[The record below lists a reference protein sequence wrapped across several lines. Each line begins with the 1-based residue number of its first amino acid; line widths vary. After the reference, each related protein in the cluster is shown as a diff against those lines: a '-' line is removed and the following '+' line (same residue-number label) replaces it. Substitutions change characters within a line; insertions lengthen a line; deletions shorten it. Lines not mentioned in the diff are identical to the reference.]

1 MLREYK
7 EKLKLKYNHIMSN
20 CTQCLVHIKLDIINE
35 IIFLLIIKYQVL
47 IFYYLLQSLIT
58 IKYDF

>member
-1 MLREYK
+1 
-7 EKLKLKYNHIMSN
+7 MSN

>member
-1 MLREYK
+1 
-7 EKLKLKYNHIMSN
+7 MSS
-20 CTQCLVHIKLDIINE
+20 CTQCLVHIKLDKINE
-35 IIFLLIIKYQVL
+35 IIFLLKIKYQVL